1 MRAKTWRRSA
11 AWLTLAAAC
20 AGGLRGDTFTC
31 NLPDGRSVER
41 VIGGR
46 NVAHARFPWQVAVYP
61 GGGLCGGSLI
71 GASWVLTAAHC
82 VDEAPRRPGMQTMPA
97 AVVRVVHGATDLRRA
112 QAASHRR
119 VANIYV
125 HPRYNGNVAYGN
137 DIALLRLSEP
147 IAGARASYANLLPTA
162 DAARKFVVSGACAV
176 VSGYGVTSS
185 GQASPVLQAA
195 ALPIV
200 DQRICGR
207 IYGGAI
213 SAGNICA
220 GFRQGG
226 IGSCYGDSGG
236 PLVVEGLG
244 GEGSYVLAGVVS
256 WGVRGCVDPGKPGVY
271 ARVSHY
277 MPWIMQTIRGR

>member
-1 MRAKTWRRSA
+1 MSAKAWRRSA
-11 AWLTLAAAC
+11 VWLTLAAAV
-20 AGGLRGDTFTC
+20 AGGLRGDTFEC
-31 NLPDGRSVER
+31 KLPSGRSVAR

-46 NVAHARFPWQVAVYP
+46 DVTHEQYPWQVAVYP
-61 GGGLCGGSLI
+61 GGVFCGGSLI

-82 VDEAPRRPGMQTMPA
+82 VDGSRRPGMQTIA
-97 AVVRVVHGATDLRRA
+97 ASDVRVVHGATDLRRA

-125 HPRYNGNVAYGN
+125 HPGYDGDPTNGN

-162 DAARKFVVSGACAV
+162 EAARKFVVPEACAV
-176 VSGYGVTSS
+176 VTGYGATSS
-185 GQASPVLQAA
+185 GGGISPVLQAA

-200 DQRICGR
+200 SRDACRQA
-207 IYGGAI
+207 YGSAI
-213 SAGNICA
+213 SAGEVCA
-220 GFRQGG
+220 GLARGG
-226 IGSCYGDSGG
+226 KDSCQGDSGG
-236 PLVVEGLG
+236 PLVVEGLAAG
-244 GEGSYVLAGVVS
+244 GSHYVLAGVVS
-256 WGVRGCVDPGKPGVY
+256 WGAGCAEAGKYGVY